1 MILVTGATG
10 TVGSE
15 VVRRLLAA
23 GERPRAL
30 VRDPDKARE
39 RLGEQVEHVVGDLNR
54 TETIGAALAG
64 VDRLF
69 LVTTQS
75 SRQPEWERRVI
86 EAATRG
92 GVGQIVKLSVFRADE
107 RSPLQIARQHAQ
119 AERALEQSGVAFT
132 IVRPVFFMQN
142 LLAMLRDGA
151 IYTAAGDGRVAMVD
165 ARDAAAV
172 AVTALTKDG
181 HRGRTYTLT
190 GPEALSFDEVAN
202 TLSRETGRSTRHV
215 HVSPDKVR
223 AALEGFGGAAWFADD
238 MAKLH
243 GMLADGY
250 EDLVTNDVRA
260 VTGSPPRDLAQFVR
274 DTLAIRANP
283 R

>member
-39 RLGEQVEHVVGDLNR
+39 RLGEQVEHVVGDLNQ
-54 TETIGAALAG
+54 TETVGAALAG

-151 IYTAAGDGRVAMVD
+151 IYTAAADGRVAMVD

-223 AALEGFGGAAWFADD
+223 AALEGFGVAAWFADD

-274 DTLAIRANP
+274 DTFAIRANP

>member
-23 GERPRAL
+23 GERPRAF
-30 VRDPDKARE
+30 VRDADKARE
-39 RLGEQVEHVVGDLNR
+39 RLGEQVEQVVGDLNR
-54 TETIGAALAG
+54 PETIEAALAG

-75 SRQPEWERRVI
+75 SRQPEWERGVI
-86 EAATRG
+86 EAAARV
-92 GVGQIVKLSVFRADE
+92 GVGRIVKLSVFRADE
-107 RSPLQIARQHAQ
+107 RSPLQIARQHGQ

-151 IYTAAGDGRVAMVD
+151 IYTAAADGRVAMVD

-223 AALEGFGGAAWFADD
+223 AALEGFGVAAWFADD

>member
-1 MILVTGATG
+1 
-10 TVGSE
+10 
-15 VVRRLLAA
+15 
-23 GERPRAL
+23 
-30 VRDPDKARE
+30 
-39 RLGEQVEHVVGDLNR
+39 
-54 TETIGAALAG
+54 
-64 VDRLF
+64 
-69 LVTTQS
+69 
-75 SRQPEWERRVI
+75 
-86 EAATRG
+86 
-92 GVGQIVKLSVFRADE
+92 
-107 RSPLQIARQHAQ
+107 
-119 AERALEQSGVAFT
+119 
-132 IVRPVFFMQN
+132 
-142 LLAMLRDGA
+142 
-151 IYTAAGDGRVAMVD
+151 MVD

-190 GPEALSFDEVAN
+190 GSEALSFDEVAN

-223 AALEGFGGAAWFADD
+223 AALEGFGVAAWFADD

>member
-39 RLGEQVEHVVGDLNR
+39 RLGEQVEHVVGDLNQ
-54 TETIGAALAG
+54 TETVGSALAG

-151 IYTAAGDGRVAMVD
+151 IYTAAADGRVAMVD

-223 AALEGFGGAAWFADD
+223 AALEGFGVAAWFADD

-274 DTLAIRANP
+274 DIFAIQANP

>member
-54 TETIGAALAG
+54 METIGAALAG

-86 EAATRG
+86 EVATRG
-92 GVGQIVKLSVFRADE
+92 GVGQIVKLSVFRASTRR
-107 RSPLQIARQHAQ
+107 RSGRLSSL
-119 AERALEQSGVAFT
+119 AL
-132 IVRPVFFMQN
+132 
-142 LLAMLRDGA
+142 
-151 IYTAAGDGRVAMVD
+151 
-165 ARDAAAV
+165 
-172 AVTALTKDG
+172 
-181 HRGRTYTLT
+181 
-190 GPEALSFDEVAN
+190 
-202 TLSRETGRSTRHV
+202 LSRSCGQCSLCRTC
-215 HVSPDKVR
+215 SPCC
-223 AALEGFGGAAWFADD
+223 A
-238 MAKLH
+238 MARFILPPP
-243 GMLADGY
+243 MD
-250 EDLVTNDVRA
+250 E
-260 VTGSPPRDLAQFVR
+260 SPWS
-274 DTLAIRANP
+274 TLATP
-283 R
+283 QPSL

>member
-151 IYTAAGDGRVAMVD
+151 IYHCRRRWTSRHGRRSRRRSRRCDGADEKTGTAAG
-165 ARDAAAV
+165 
-172 AVTALTKDG
+172 
-181 HRGRTYTLT
+181 RT
-190 GPEALSFDEVAN
+190 
-202 TLSRETGRSTRHV
+202 R
-215 HVSPDKVR
+215 
-223 AALEGFGGAAWFADD
+223 
-238 MAKLH
+238 
-243 GMLADGY
+243 
-250 EDLVTNDVRA
+250 
-260 VTGSPPRDLAQFVR
+260 
-274 DTLAIRANP
+274 
-283 R
+283 

>member
-30 VRDPDKARE
+30 VRDADKARE
-39 RLGEQVEHVVGDLNR
+39 RLGEQVEQVVGDLNR
-54 TETIGAALAG
+54 PETIGAALAG

-75 SRQPEWERRVI
+75 SRQPEWERGVI
-86 EAATRG
+86 EAATRV
-92 GVGQIVKLSVFRADE
+92 GVGRIVKLSVFRADE
-107 RSPLQIARQHAQ
+107 RSPLQIARQHGQ

-132 IVRPVFFMQN
+132 IVRPVFLMQN

-151 IYTAAGDGRVAMVD
+151 IYTAAADGRVAMVD

-172 AVTALTKDG
+172 AATALTEDG

-190 GPEALSFDEVAN
+190 GPKALSFDEVAN
-202 TLSRETGRSTRHV
+202 TLSRETGRPTRHV

-223 AALEGFGGAAWFADD
+223 AALEGLGVAAWFADD

-274 DTLAIRANP
+274 DTLGVRASS

>member
-1 MILVTGATG
+1 VGAG
-10 TVGSE
+10 CHRG
-15 VVRRLLAA
+15 
-23 GERPRAL
+23 GH
-30 VRDPDKARE
+30 AR
-39 RLGEQVEHVVGDLNR
+39 
-54 TETIGAALAG
+54 
-64 VDRLF
+64 
-69 LVTTQS
+69 
-75 SRQPEWERRVI
+75 I

-151 IYTAAGDGRVAMVD
+151 IYTAAADGRVAMVD

-223 AALEGFGGAAWFADD
+223 AALEGFGVAAWFADD

>member
-39 RLGEQVEHVVGDLNR
+39 RLGEQVEHVVGNLNR

-151 IYTAAGDGRVAMVD
+151 IYTAA
-165 ARDAAAV
+165 AV

-223 AALEGFGGAAWFADD
+223 AALEGFGVAAWFADD

>member
-39 RLGEQVEHVVGDLNR
+39 RLGEQVEHVVGDLNQ
-54 TETIGAALAG
+54 TETVGAALAG

-151 IYTAAGDGRVAMVD
+151 IYTAAADGLVAMVD

-223 AALEGFGGAAWFADD
+223 AALEGFGVAAWFADD